1 MTRPLVGLD
10 MFYYA
15 PLTQDDAGGVVYDT
29 PVRVNN
35 AVSLTVNPNSQI
47 QPFYADDGPR
57 EVFSQVGEIDVSI
70 MVADLPPEDY
80 AYLIGAD
87 YNAGTG
93 VVDYSVD
100 AAAPDVAIGFR
111 AQKTNGSYRYVWLL
125 KGKFGVP
132 NMEHQTKEG
141 SVNFQSQTIN
151 GKFMARTNDDQVFRR
166 VDGDDTNAMAGLPGS
181 WFVDPNLGAV
191 VTADA
196 PVVTGFAAPGNDV
209 ATWTFDKS
217 VSLSRVSHGYF
228 TLYDVTNDEYIDSAD
243 ITLTVGTDAEAN
255 DQVILTLDP
264 VLAPGVYVAQ
274 VGAGFMAEDG
284 GMTTVNIY
292 RTWTV
297 S

>member
-181 WFVDPNLGAV
+181 WFASPDLGAAPAAITVASIVPADEADTIAVDSAIEWTFGEAVNPAFATSDYFAVYAGGSAIAGSVTFDTATPTV
-191 VTADA
+191 VTFTPTADM
-196 PVVTGFAAPGNDV
+196 AA
-209 ATWTFDKS
+209 
-217 VSLSRVSHGYF
+217 
-228 TLYDVTNDEYIDSAD
+228 
-243 ITLTVGTDAEAN
+243 
-255 DQVILTLDP
+255 
-264 VLAPGVYVAQ
+264 
-274 VGAGFMAEDG
+274 
-284 GMTTVNIY
+284 TTVHIAIASAGVRGAAHGPLAADY
-292 RTWTV
+292 ITSFTTV
-297 S
+297 